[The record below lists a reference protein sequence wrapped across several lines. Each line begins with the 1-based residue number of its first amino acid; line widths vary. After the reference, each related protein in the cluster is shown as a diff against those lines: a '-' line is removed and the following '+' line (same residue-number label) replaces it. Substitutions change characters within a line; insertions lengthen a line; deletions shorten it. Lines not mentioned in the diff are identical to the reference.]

1 MTLGPKEGL
10 ALLNGTQFS
19 TANALAGLF
28 EAENLYRT
36 ALVTGAMGWD
46 SYRELQNP
54 AIRALLPKVICED
67 DADAQAVFPD
77 KMAGKVTVTARGQ
90 TFSKFITD
98 PKGEP
103 ENFLTEAELR
113 AKFAGLTDAVL
124 TAPQAA
130 KLADVVLGVHLAAD
144 VSALLRAAVPLA
156 EVKLAG

>member
-1 MTLGPKEGL
+1 MMLVGEPPEKRANPQNVVDG
-10 ALLNGTQFS
+10 QFS
-19 TANALAGLF
+19 GPFVLS
-28 EAENLYRT
+28 T